1 MSLSLLNMGVPS
13 YFAYLI
19 RNHKEMILKLA
30 SFKKQI
36 NNLYFDSNSI
46 VYDALRII
54 GKDYEKYKNDDVF
67 EKELIRLVCVNLENY
82 INDVKPNK
90 KVLIAFDGVA
100 PVAKLEQQRTRRHKS
115 MLEKK
120 VMNHIVG
127 EKKEWNKTAI
137 TPGTNFM
144 DKLNKSIDDFFRGQE
159 KKYGVDKIIFTGSN
173 EPGEGEH
180 KLFGYIRDY
189 ECHKHE
195 VTVVYGLDADLIM
208 LCLNHLRISKN
219 IYLYRETPEFVK
231 SIDKSINPNESYLLD
246 IPYLAQRIILE
257 MNGYKKPSSTQETN
271 KLYDYIF
278 LCFFLGNDF
287 LPHFPSVN
295 IRTNGVDIMLEAYK
309 EVIGK
314 SNQNLTN
321 GKKIYW
327 KNVRKLV
334 KFLAENEYDNLMNE
348 YKIRQKWERR
358 SFKCKTVEEKKD
370 RYLHIP
376 IKNREIEKYINP
388 YESFWQKRYYEA
400 LFNTDETHNFKKEVS
415 VNFMEGLEWVMNYYT
430 KGCIDWRWHYKY
442 NYPPLFNDL
451 LKFIPSFDTVMIEP
465 NDHTNVSPYVQLS
478 YVLPIE
484 SLPLIP
490 NDIGEKL
497 LKEKR
502 EYYTEQYDIKWAFCK
517 FMWESHL
524 ELPHIDL
531 DDLEEF
537 VTNI

>member
-1 MSLSLLNMGVPS
+1 MSLILLNMGVPS

-19 RNHKEMILKLA
+19 RNHKEMLLKLT

-46 VYDALRII
+46 IYDALRILS
-54 GKDYEKYKNDDVF
+54 KDYDKYKNDEAF
-67 EKELIRLVCVNLENY
+67 EKELIDMVCINLENY
-82 INDVKPNK
+82 INDIKPNK

-120 VMNHIVG
+120 IMNHISG

-144 DKLNKSIDDFFRGQE
+144 DKLNKEVGYYFKGKE
-159 KKYGVDKIIFTGSN
+159 KQYGLEKFIFTGSD

-189 ECHKHE
+189 KCHKHE

-231 SIDKSINPNESYLLD
+231 SVDKTINPNESYLLD
-246 IPYLAQRIILE
+246 IPFLSQRIILE
-257 MNGYKKPSSTQETN
+257 MNGNKKPSSTQETN

-295 IRTNGVDIMLEAYK
+295 IRTNGIDIMLNAYK
-309 EVIGK
+309 EVIG
-314 SNQNLTN
+314 NQNLTN
-321 GKKIYW
+321 GTIIYW

-334 KFLAENEYDNLMNE
+334 KFLAENEYDNLLDE
-348 YKIRQKWERR
+348 YEIRQKWERR
-358 SFKCKTVEEKKD
+358 SFKSGTKEEKINK
-370 RYLHIP
+370 YLHIP

-388 YESFWQKRYYEA
+388 YESFWQKRYYES
-400 LFNTDETHNFKKEVS
+400 LFNTDETHEFKKEIS
-415 VNFMEGLEWVMNYYT
+415 VNYMEGLEWVMNYYT
-430 KGCIDWRWHYKY
+430 KGCVDWRWHYKY

-451 LKFIPSFDTVMIEP
+451 LKFIPSFDTIMIEP
-465 NDHTNVSPYVQLS
+465 NNHTNVSPCVQLS

-490 NDIGEKL
+490 NNIGEKL
-497 LKEKR
+497 LKER
-502 EYYTEQYDIKWAFCK
+502 GEYYAKQYDIKWAFCK
-517 FMWESHL
+517 YMWESHL

-531 DDLEEF
+531 EDLEEF
-537 VTNI
+537 VINM

>member
-46 VYDALRII
+46 VYDALRFIS
-54 GKDYEKYKNDDVF
+54 KDYDKYKNDDAF
-67 EKELIRLVCVNLENY
+67 EKELIRLVCVKLENY
-82 INDVKPNK
+82 INDIKPNK

-120 VMNHIVG
+120 IMNHISG
-127 EKKEWNKTAI
+127 EKNEWNKTAI

-144 DKLNKSIDDFFRGQE
+144 DKLNFTIDTFFKGQE
-159 KKYGVDKIIFTGSN
+159 KKYGIEKFIFTGSN

-278 LCFFLGNDF
+278 LCFFLASLIAIAVFGDTSKYSESIWCLFKSSTCTGLNV
-287 LPHFPSVN
+287 PS
-295 IRTNGVDIMLEAYK
+295 
-309 EVIGK
+309 
-314 SNQNLTN
+314 
-321 GKKIYW
+321 
-327 KNVRKLV
+327 
-334 KFLAENEYDNLMNE
+334 
-348 YKIRQKWERR
+348 
-358 SFKCKTVEEKKD
+358 
-370 RYLHIP
+370 P
-376 IKNREIEKYINP
+376 I
-388 YESFWQKRYYEA
+388 
-400 LFNTDETHNFKKEVS
+400 
-415 VNFMEGLEWVMNYYT
+415 
-430 KGCIDWRWHYKY
+430 
-442 NYPPLFNDL
+442 
-451 LKFIPSFDTVMIEP
+451 
-465 NDHTNVSPYVQLS
+465 
-478 YVLPIE
+478 
-484 SLPLIP
+484 
-490 NDIGEKL
+490 
-497 LKEKR
+497 
-502 EYYTEQYDIKWAFCK
+502 
-517 FMWESHL
+517 
-524 ELPHIDL
+524 
-531 DDLEEF
+531 
-537 VTNI
+537 

>member
-1 MSLSLLNMGVPS
+1 MGVPS

-19 RNHKEMILKLA
+19 RNHKEMLIKLV

-46 VYDALRII
+46 IYDALRVLS
-54 GKDYEKYKNDDVF
+54 KDYDKYKNDEKF
-67 EKELIRLVCVNLENY
+67 EKDLIDMVCLSLETY
-82 INDVKPNK
+82 ITEIKPNK

-120 VMNHIVG
+120 IMNHISG
-127 EKKEWNKTAI
+127 EKNEWNKTAI

-144 DKLNKSIDDFFRGQE
+144 DKLNKTVDGFFRGQE
-159 KKYGVDKIIFTGSN
+159 KKYGLEKFIFTGSN

-180 KLFGYIRDY
+180 KLFGYIRDH
-189 ECHKHE
+189 ECHKKE

-231 SIDKSINPNESYLLD
+231 SIDKSINPNETYLLD
-246 IPYLAQRIILE
+246 IPYLAQRIIFE
-257 MNGYKKPSSTQETN
+257 MNGFKKPSSTQETN

-295 IRTNGVDIMLEAYK
+295 IRTNGVDIMINAYK
-309 EVIGK
+309 DVIGK
-314 SNQNLTN
+314 KNQNLTN
-321 GKKIYW
+321 GKIIYW

-334 KFLAENEYDNLMNE
+334 KFLAENEYDNLMDE
-348 YKIRQKWERR
+348 YKIREKWERR
-358 SFKCKTVEEKKD
+358 SFKSGTEDEKKD

-376 IKNREIEKYINP
+376 IKNRAIEKYINP
-388 YESFWQKRYYEA
+388 YGSFWQKRYYES
-400 LFNTDETHNFKKEVS
+400 LFNTDESHEFKKQVS
-415 VNFMEGLEWVMNYYT
+415 VNYMEGLEWVMNYYT

-451 LKFIPSFDTVMIEP
+451 LKFIPSFDTIMIEP
-465 NDHTNVSPYVQLS
+465 NNHTNVTPEVQLS
-478 YVLPIE
+478 YVLPVE

-490 NDIGEKL
+490 NNIGEKL
-497 LKEKR
+497 LKER
-502 EYYTEQYDIKWAFCK
+502 GEYYAKQYDIKWAFCK

-531 DDLEEF
+531 DDLETF
-537 VTNI
+537 VINNI